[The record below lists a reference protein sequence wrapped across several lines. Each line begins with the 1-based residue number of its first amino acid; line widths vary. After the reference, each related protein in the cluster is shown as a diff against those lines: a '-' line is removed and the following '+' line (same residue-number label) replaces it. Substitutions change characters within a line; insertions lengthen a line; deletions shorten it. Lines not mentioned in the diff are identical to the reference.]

1 MNETA
6 LLDSLLMGFF
16 YAIVG
21 FGVIFSGAMLVRW
34 IVEAIYK
41 REVVDRACETAN
53 ALVDEFERRGWYLDL
68 PDPVLLA
75 DEK

>member
-1 MNETA
+1 MNEA
-6 LLDSLLMGFF
+6 AMLDSLLMGFF

-41 REVVDRACETAN
+41 WRH
-53 ALVDEFERRGWYLDL
+53 
-68 PDPVLLA
+68 
-75 DEK
+75 K